1 MPLQA
6 VELPHHPEKL
16 LVWVEHVAASTIAR
30 EISDLTASQR
40 SDSPPTLPLKTRE
53 LVNLI
58 FSKVTHLD
66 SRRIDIFALIGHTIV
81 QGFGSVD
88 L

>member
-6 VELPHHPEKL
+6 EGLPHHLEKP

-30 EISDLTASQR
+30 EISDLLAGER
-40 SDSPPTLPLKTRE
+40 IHSPPTLPLKARE

-66 SRRIDIFALIGHTIV
+66 SRRIDIFVLIGHAIV

>member
-6 VELPHHPEKL
+6 EELPHHLEKP

-30 EISDLTASQR
+30 EISDLLASQR
-40 SDSPPTLPLKTRE
+40 SDSPPTLPLQARE

-58 FSKVTHLD
+58 FSEVTHLD
-66 SRRIDIFALIGHTIV
+66 TRSIDIFVLIGHTIV